1 MERASVEIWQQILLK
16 VMEPNDAPIFTTS
29 CTPYTFL
36 CFVDLHIRDER
47 DRKPYVDNLEQRERL
62 RLVCR
67 AWNEFVLST
76 SHRWLRLEHTRSKYA
91 LDSETTIR
99 AKGGVGPVEKLST
112 KVYSWDLMTLI
123 LPWVSHILKRPAS
136 QSPLRTYILH
146 LNTAP
151 SQGYNPFDDLVGT
164 MTTTQDP
171 DYTNT
176 TLRSLSIV
184 TSRIL
189 YISISLSQISRTFTG
204 LHSLFLH
211 KPTVLPQRALSLAH
225 LEVLYMYFSGL
236 GLEALQESMETWDTP
251 ALRHVYL
258 GRFSMPLTGVIDRFL
273 GRYARQIES
282 LVLSQHDTHP
292 LSLLNLPSGFWA
304 QFTVLRLLGLEDE
317 TLKCE
322 EWSGWFIVPPPTH
335 PCRYLVCRGPGFS
348 ITPSRMQSLVDEI
361 RPRWT
366 WHDGVRLVAGDQHW
380 HYYWVV
386 KNIQDGLLYGN
397 MEWNE
402 GILPEL

>member
-1 MERASVEIWQQILLK
+1 MERVSVEIWQQILLK
-16 VMEPNDAPIFTTS
+16 VMESNDAPIFATS

-36 CFVDLHIRDER
+36 CFVDLHIRDQR
-47 DRKPYVDNLEQRERL
+47 DREPYINELEQRERL

-76 SHRWLRLEHTRSKYA
+76 SHRWLRLEDTSTEYA
-91 LDSETTIR
+91 LDSATTIR
-99 AKGGVGPVEKLST
+99 ANGGVGPVEKLST
-112 KVYSWDLMTLI
+112 KINSWDLVSLI
-123 LPWVSHILKRPAS
+123 LPWDSHILKRPAS

-151 SQGYNPFDDLVGT
+151 AQVYNPFDDLVGT
-164 MTTTQDP
+164 TTTQDP

-184 TSRIL
+184 SHHL
-189 YISISLSQISRTFTG
+189 YISISQISRTFTG

-211 KPTVLPQRALSLAH
+211 EPKVLPRQTLSLAH
-225 LEVLYMYFSGL
+225 LEVLYVYFSRPE
-236 GLEALQESMETWDTP
+236 LETLQESMETWDTP

-282 LVLSQHDTHP
+282 LVLIQHITHH
-292 LSLLNLPSGFWA
+292 LSLLDLPSGFWA
-304 QFTVLRLLGLEDE
+304 QFTALRLLGLDYW
-317 TLKCE
+317 TLERE
-322 EWSGWFIVPPPTH
+322 EWSGWSIVPPPTH
-335 PCRYLVCRGPGFS
+335 PCRYLVCRCPGLS
-348 ITPSRMQSLVDEI
+348 MMPPSQMQSLVDRI

-366 WHDGVRLVAGDQHW
+366 WHDGVRLVVGNYQW
-380 HYYWVV
+380 HYYWVL
-386 KNIQDGLLYGN
+386 KNIQDDPLDGN
-397 MEWNE
+397 IEWNN
-402 GILPEL
+402 GVLPEL

>member
-1 MERASVEIWQQILLK
+1 MERVPVEIWQQVLLK
-16 VMEPNDAPIFTTS
+16 VMESNDAPIFATS

-47 DRKPYVDNLEQRERL
+47 DREPYANELEQRERL

-76 SHRWLRLEHTRSKYA
+76 SHRWLRLEDTSPKYA
-91 LDSETTIR
+91 ATVIR
-99 AKGGVGPVEKLST
+99 ANGGVGPVEKLST
-112 KVYSWDLMTLI
+112 KIDLWNLVTLI
-123 LPWVSHILKRPAS
+123 LPWVSHSLKRPAG
-136 QSPLRTYILH
+136 QSPLRIYILH

-151 SQGYNPFDDLVGT
+151 VQGYNPFDDLVGT
-164 MTTTQDP
+164 TTTQGS

-189 YISISLSQISRTFTG
+189 HTSISLSQISRTFTG

-211 KPTVLPQRALSLAH
+211 EPKVLPQQTLSLAH
-225 LEVLYMYFSGL
+225 LEVLYVYFSRPE
-236 GLEALQESMETWDTP
+236 LETLQESMETWDTP

-258 GRFSMPLTGVIDRFL
+258 GCFSMPLTGVIDRFL
-273 GRYARQIES
+273 GRYAHQIES
-282 LVLSQHDTHP
+282 LVLSKYDTYP
-292 LSLLNLPSGFWA
+292 ASLLDLPSGFWA
-304 QFTVLRLLGLEDE
+304 QFTALRLLGLEDG
-317 TLKCE
+317 TLTRE
-322 EWSGWFIVPPPTH
+322 EWSGWFVVPPPTH
-335 PCRYLVCRGPGFS
+335 PCRYLVCRCPGLS
-348 ITPSRMQSLVDEI
+348 MMLPSQMQSLVDEI

-366 WHDGVRLVAGDQHW
+366 WHDGVRLVAGNHQW
-380 HYYWVV
+380 RSYWVM
-386 KNIQDGLLYGN
+386 KNIQDGLLDGN
-397 MEWNE
+397 IEWNE

>member
-1 MERASVEIWQQILLK
+1 MERVPVEIWQQVLLK
-16 VMEPNDAPIFTTS
+16 VMESNDAPIFATS

-47 DRKPYVDNLEQRERL
+47 DREPYANELEQRERL

-76 SHRWLRLEHTRSKYA
+76 SHRWLRLEDTSPKYA
-91 LDSETTIR
+91 ATVIR
-99 AKGGVGPVEKLST
+99 ANGGVGPVEKLST
-112 KVYSWDLMTLI
+112 KIDLWNLVTLI
-123 LPWVSHILKRPAS
+123 LPWVSHSLKRPAG
-136 QSPLRTYILH
+136 QSPLRIYILH

-151 SQGYNPFDDLVGT
+151 VQGYNPFDDLVGT
-164 MTTTQDP
+164 TTTQGS

-184 TSRIL
+184 TSPSL

-211 KPTVLPQRALSLAH
+211 EPMVLPRQTLSLAY
-225 LEVLYMYFSGL
+225 LEVLYVYFTRPE
-236 GLEALQESMETWDTP
+236 LEMLQESMETWDTP

-258 GRFSMPLTGVIDRFL
+258 GRFNMPLTGVIDRFL
-273 GRYARQIES
+273 GRYAHQIES
-282 LVLSQHDTHP
+282 LVLSQHGNHP
-292 LSLLNLPSGFWA
+292 LSLLDLPSGFWA

-317 TLKCE
+317 TLKRE
-322 EWSGWFIVPPPTH
+322 EWSGWVVVPPPTH
-335 PCRYLVCRGPGFS
+335 PCRYLVCRCPGFY
-348 ITPSRMQSLVDEI
+348 IKRSRMQPHLQSQVDEI
-361 RPRWT
+361 RQRWT
-366 WHDGVRLVAGDQHW
+366 WHDGVRLVAECQPWND
-380 HYYWVV
+380 YWVV
-386 KNIQDGLLYGN
+386 KNIQDGLVYGN